1 MADQGDADAIH
12 SLGHA
17 YMHGKMGLARDAKQA
32 REWHERAAKLGHV
45 RGMACFCDCLL
56 GGIGGSSNSVVGVL
70 YAGRAAERG
79 SNLASYLLGEGYA
92 KGHYGLPRDEVQ
104 AKRFLRKV
112 VENKCEIKHLNKK
125 ACERAKRLFEEL
137 S

>member
-1 MADQGDADAIH
+1 MAAFGEY
-12 SLGHA
+12 LLKG
-17 YMHGKMGLARDAKQA
+17 
-32 REWHERAAKLGHV
+32 
-45 RGMACFCDCLL
+45 L
-56 GGIGGSSNSVVGVL
+56 GGPSIPVVGVF
-70 YAGRAAERG
+70 YTSRAVERG
-79 SNLASYLLGEGYA
+79 SNVAAFLLGKA
-92 KGHYGLPRDEVQ
+92 FMNGHYGLPRDEVQ